1 VRQILQMSSRV
12 FESSSAGA
20 FRIGVWHQG
29 AAQGIFNWETV
40 EPGQRL
46 GPFKWVVEPHEA
58 AILCYQLEINDKRF
72 LPTRDKA
79 DVVLHPF
86 IASRASYNLLQAHYI
101 VWEGAFLDYEHVVSW
116 SKPLIAGSELTL
128 AGEIVRKY
136 EKRGR
141 YYLEWSS
148 ECRDLSSDL
157 IFKAT
162 QKVVSPAFR
171 SEKSESSGSNLSA
184 PRRELSPS
192 GLEEINA
199 REIYCFL
206 AWSRRNSYPPHP
218 NLHTD
223 LDRAQGAGFPNIIM
237 PGALLGAHLVQAAV
251 DHYGDRFCYGSVIS
265 FKLVRPILTET
276 KPVLRTY
283 LDKTDDS
290 LVLDLRDDDG
300 HVLVV
305 GKAKLANE
313 S

>member
-1 VRQILQMSSRV
+1 MRQIPQMSSRV
-12 FESSSAGA
+12 FDSSSAGA
-20 FRIGVWHQG
+20 FRIGVWHR
-29 AAQGIFNWETV
+29 AATQAIFDWEAV
-40 EPGQRL
+40 QPGQRL
-46 GPFKWVVEPHEA
+46 GPFEWIVEPYEA
-58 AILCYQLEINDKRF
+58 AILCYQLEINDRHF
-72 LPTRDKA
+72 LPTRDET

-86 IASRASYNLLQAHYI
+86 IASRASLNLLQAHYKP
-101 VWEGAFLDYEHVVSW
+101 WEGAFLDYEHVLSW
-116 SKPLIAGSELTL
+116 SKPLIAGSVLTL

-171 SEKSESSGSNLSA
+171 SEKSRSGESNLSA
-184 PRRELSPS
+184 PRRELSS
-192 GLEEINA
+192 SALEEINA

-223 LDRAQGAGFPNIIM
+223 FDRAQGAGFPNIIM
-237 PGALLGAHLVQAAV
+237 QGALLGAHVVQAAV
-251 DHYGDRFCYGSVIS
+251 DHYGDRFCYGSVVS

-290 LVLDLRDDDG
+290 LVLDLRDGDG
-300 HVLVV
+300 HTLVV
-305 GKAKLANE
+305 GKAKLANK